1 MKKKVREWIS
11 QIRSLSKTLNQ
22 DNLYVTDRLI
32 FSLIKKHAAPLLYQE
47 DGKMKIMKMD
57 FLFTPLPFV
66 ELTEV
71 DKVEAECTG
80 LRTDCTIKRTRKK
93 LPEMLTGYWTALI
106 RDVSSLD
113 GNIEIYPT
121 TARNYVRKKN
131 ATDAKY
137 DKNKY
142 YWYLD
147 GHLYFPDIEWDAI
160 RLEAAFG
167 DDVSDYICDG
177 DPCAD
182 AQDMEVAVPE
192 YLMATVMNL
201 VFQDLAAMFQIP
213 SDQAHDKK
221 SITR

>member
-11 QIRSLSKTLNQ
+11 QIRSLSKTLSQ

-66 ELTEV
+66 ELIEV
-71 DKVEAECTG
+71 DKIEAECTG
-80 LRTDCTIKRTRKK
+80 LRSDCVIKRTKNK
-93 LPEMLTGYWTALI
+93 LPDILTGYWTALI
-106 RDVSSLD
+106 RDVASLD
-113 GNIEIYPT
+113 GNVEIYPT
-121 TARNYVRKKN
+121 TARNYVRKRN

-142 YWYLD
+142 YWYSN
-147 GHLYFPDIEWDAI
+147 GHLYFPDLEWDAVRI
-160 RLEAAFG
+160 EAAFAEDISQHVCG
-167 DDVSDYICDG
+167 SDL
-177 DPCAD
+177 CAD
-182 AQDMEVAVPE
+182 GQDIELPVPE
-192 YLMATVMNL
+192 YLMATVVNL

-213 SDQAHDKK
+213 QDKNHDKQ